1 MATKDRKEVGRTR
14 PPHTRTRFATAG
26 AGARTLIEGLIHA
39 RTPDQPCWRLLPLV
53 LALAFAVRAAVAL
66 TGDFVLHPDEIM
78 QYLEPAHRLAFGNGV
93 IYWEYF
99 YGARSWLVPGVVAAV
114 LTLFDLAGL
123 GEPFWYV
130 GGVKLLFCALSLA
143 VPAGMY
149 CFARRHFGETAAR
162 VALLAGAFWYELAGF
177 AHKPLTEFVATAPLM
192 GLLALCVRPQTDRP
206 RVVVL
211 AAGLAV
217 LAGAIRMHYAPVALV
232 LLAIVFLRTRRKL
245 LMACAAAA
253 LCCAVGIFDA
263 LTWDGGLFHSYVT
276 NLRFNLM
283 AGEEFVGADPVHK
296 LLWWFTL
303 AAGGLSVL
311 CLAGALRSPRRYGL
325 LLGLIVLVLAI
336 HAVPAHKEYRFI
348 FAAVPLWLLIGADLV
363 TRAAAWVAA
372 RLPARPAGARGTMAT
387 AGVLFAAVSCAGML
401 KALPAQVEAYRDW
414 SDEATV
420 FGFVRNHDPLF
431 AAYRYL
437 ARAPGVD
444 GVWQIDR
451 GYSSTPGYYYLHRAI
466 PLYDAFVGNG
476 ILNRNLATVSAS
488 VSHLVSADPNLTV
501 PGYSLER
508 EFGDIRILRRDAA
521 EPPVRR
527 WLEHTPVVVFPIVQ
541 RTMPQID
548 ADFPAPPANAGIRFG
563 DRAQP
568 AEYKLLQA
576 ARALL
581 LQKRFAEAL
590 ATYRAALQINPD
602 YAPAHAGV
610 GETLFHLERYEE
622 ALEALATLALQP
634 DWALTGA
641 WRRLMG
647 RAAQKLGRPEAAAEH
662 FERALEFHPGD
673 AEALDRLA
681 MVWFEQRRYEEAL
694 GLYQRQAEMNPD
706 NAVTHAN
713 LGATLYHLSRA
724 EEAIESYEHALSL
737 DPSLEFARIA
747 LEQVRKLSRPTE

>member
-1 MATKDRKEVGRTR
+1 MATKDRKEIGRTR

-114 LTLFDLAGL
+114 LTLFDVAGL

-206 RVVVL
+206 RVVWQ

-217 LAGAIRMHYAPVALV
+217 LAGAIRMQYAPVALV
-232 LLAIVFLRTRRKL
+232 LVAIVFLRTRRKL

-311 CLAGALRSPRRYGL
+311 CLGGGVAVTPAVRTAGRPDCRGVGDPFRAGAQG
-325 LLGLIVLVLAI
+325 
-336 HAVPAHKEYRFI
+336 
-348 FAAVPLWLLIGADLV
+348 VPLRVRRDPAVAADRRRPRGARRGV
-363 TRAAAWVAA
+363 GRGAAA
-372 RLPARPAGARGTMAT
+372 G
-387 AGVLFAAVSCAGML
+387 
-401 KALPAQVEAYRDW
+401 
-414 SDEATV
+414 
-420 FGFVRNHDPLF
+420 
-431 AAYRYL
+431 
-437 ARAPGVD
+437 
-444 GVWQIDR
+444 
-451 GYSSTPGYYYLHRAI
+451 
-466 PLYDAFVGNG
+466 
-476 ILNRNLATVSAS
+476 
-488 VSHLVSADPNLTV
+488 
-501 PGYSLER
+501 
-508 EFGDIRILRRDAA
+508 
-521 EPPVRR
+521 PPFR
-527 WLEHTPVVVFPIVQ
+527 
-541 RTMPQID
+541 
-548 ADFPAPPANAGIRFG
+548 
-563 DRAQP
+563 
-568 AEYKLLQA
+568 
-576 ARALL
+576 RAL
-581 LQKRFAEAL
+581 
-590 ATYRAALQINPD
+590 D
-602 YAPAHAGV
+602 DGS
-610 GETLFHLERYEE
+610 G
-622 ALEALATLALQP
+622 
-634 DWALTGA
+634 
-641 WRRLMG
+641 
-647 RAAQKLGRPEAAAEH
+647 
-662 FERALEFHPGD
+662 GD
-673 AEALDRLA
+673 AVRGGV
-681 MVWFEQRRYEEAL
+681 MRR
-694 GLYQRQAEMNPD
+694 
-706 NAVTHAN
+706 NA
-713 LGATLYHLSRA
+713 
-724 EEAIESYEHALSL
+724 
-737 DPSLEFARIA
+737 
-747 LEQVRKLSRPTE
+747 